1 MGQLTAY
8 PLWRTRLLDSARID
22 GAIERTK
29 LAPDA
34 LIAPSER
41 LARTTDEGSSSLPAE
56 GTGAAERTRTSD
68 PIITNDVLYQLS
80 YSGPGRRSYPAQRA
94 SSNPADNNAQ
104 VQNSA
109 PHIPAFMPWRG
120 LAA

>member
-80 YSGPGRRSYPAQRA
+80 YSGPVAQQGRWYPVRRRLA
-94 SSNPADNNAQ
+94 SFRPG
-104 VQNSA
+104 V
-109 PHIPAFMPWRG
+109 
-120 LAA
+120 L